1 MYTLINGTIFE
12 IINMEE
18 QMEIYPD
25 FHIGDFDEILSEWD
39 HETFSEIIQE
49 FEGKWNLPIFI
60 NYPIIIINDV
70 IFLGL
75 AKGKRKENHFLTE

>member
-49 FEGKWNLPIFI
+49 LEGK
-60 NYPIIIINDV
+60 
-70 IFLGL
+70 
-75 AKGKRKENHFLTE
+75 